1 MAMNPDS
8 IVKCFDVFPYQRVC
22 GIEIGDTESIKP
34 FTLYQRMERFYTGVI
49 VWVAFMRVAPLHAL
63 CGFSVGLA
71 DVLAASVRVMPNS
84 G

>member
-8 IVKCFDVFPYQRVC
+8 IVKCFDVFPYQGVC

-71 DVLAASVRVMPNS
+71 DVLAASVTVMPNS
-84 G
+84 T